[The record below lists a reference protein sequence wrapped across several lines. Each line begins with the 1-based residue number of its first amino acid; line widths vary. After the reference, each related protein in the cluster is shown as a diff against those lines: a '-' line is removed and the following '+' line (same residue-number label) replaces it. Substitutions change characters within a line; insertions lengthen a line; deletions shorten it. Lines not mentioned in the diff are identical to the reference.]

1 MKPKPRTSFKNWIRH
16 AGRSHRA
23 EYRCF
28 LGLDFSRAGE
38 PFAKLAGNRNFKTA
52 GGWERTTGNRSQ
64 WTLYDSPEF
73 CLPCPSA
80 KLRSQTCGGRKLG
93 WRGFICKMGIMSSRT
108 DEKKKGSVRS
118 WSFCLGKAVGVQIL
132 SFGSHWIIGISLWQK
147 GRGLFFFFLMA
158 GAEAFKK
165 I

>member
-28 LGLDFSRAGE
+28 PGLDLSLAGE
-38 PFAKLAGNRNFKTA
+38 PFAKLAENRNFKPA

-80 KLRSQTCGGRKLG
+80 KLRSQTCGDRKLG

-108 DEKKKGSVRS
+108 DEKKALLDPGRFA
-118 WSFCLGKAVGVQIL
+118 WGKPL
-132 SFGSHWIIGISLWQK
+132 
-147 GRGLFFFFLMA
+147 
-158 GAEAFKK
+158 AFKSSPLEVIESWLAFHSGK
-165 I
+165 GGGFLF